1 MSVRPLTLDADG
13 LPLSA
18 LAAEPAGAPRALVLA
33 VHGRGMRAAYF
44 AGPADPATSL
54 LAHGARHGH
63 TVLAVDRPG
72 HGASAAAL
80 PAGAPIADQG
90 AALAAALADYAR
102 TRPVGDGVLLLAHSF
117 GGKIA
122 LHLAAHW
129 PDHLPPLLGVDV
141 SGLAQHYA
149 PGVWDRPDTLAAGT
163 ARLTWG
169 PLHLYPPGTFH
180 AARRLLT
187 PVPALE
193 NRELA
198 TWPARFTRLAARI
211 RVPVRLTF
219 ADHEAWWQLG
229 DDRTLAAAFPS
240 ATVHHHPHAGH
251 NLSLA
256 RTAPAYHHAAL
267 TFADRH
273 LPTAPQPA

>member
-1 MSVRPLTLDADG
+1 MSARPLTLDAGG

-18 LAAEPAGAPRALVLA
+18 LVAEPAAQPRALVLA

-44 AGPADPATSL
+44 DGPADPATSL
-54 LAHGARHGH
+54 LAHGARHGL

-72 HGASAAAL
+72 HGASAPHL
-80 PAGAPIADQG
+80 PAGALIADQG
-90 AALAAALADYAR
+90 TAIAAALADYAR
-102 TRPVGDGVLLLAHSF
+102 TRPVGAGVLLLAHSF

-129 PDHLPPLLGVDV
+129 PEHLPPLLGVDV

-149 PGVWDRPDTLAAGT
+149 PGAWDRAETLAAGAT
-163 ARLTWG
+163 RLNWG
-169 PLHLYPPGTFH
+169 PLNLYPPGTFH

-198 TWPARFTRLAARI
+198 TWPARFARLAARI
-211 RVPVRLTF
+211 HVPVRLTF
-219 ADHEAWWQLG
+219 ADHEAWWHLDGQDL
-229 DDRTLAAAFPS
+229 TAAFPPGA
-240 ATVHHHPHAGH
+240 ATVHHHQGAGH

-256 RTAPAYHHAAL
+256 RTAPAYHRRAL
-267 TFADRH
+267 TFADRR
-273 LPTAPQPA
+273 LTARQPA